1 VDGVMRIAAVLRLA
15 TRRAVTRGAGATGA
29 MVRAANIVVAV
40 PRVSVRAAAV
50 SQIGSLVRS
59 YLL

>member
-1 VDGVMRIAAVLRLA
+1 MRIAAVLRLA
-15 TRRAVTRGAGATGA
+15 TRRAVSRGAGATGA